1 MMQEAKPVRL
11 SVPAEPAYAR
21 SVRMLAANL
30 AVLAGMSVED
40 VEDVRMAA
48 EEGFVWSCATKP
60 ESCDVTLWASSGSVS
75 IEFGLGPAEL
85 AGDDQACAYAGLIL
99 AAVCDDFDCDRA
111 SGLLRL
117 RKGTDASDA

>member
-1 MMQEAKPVRL
+1 MQDESKPVRL
-11 SVPAEPAYAR
+11 TVPAEPAYAR

-40 VEDVRMAA
+40 VDDVRMAA

-60 ESCDVTLWASSGSVS
+60 STCDVTMCAGKGSVS
-75 IEFGLGPAEL
+75 IEFVLGPEEL
-85 AGDDQACAYAGLIL
+85 AADDQACAYAGLIL

-111 SGLLRL
+111 LGVLRL
-117 RKGTDASDA
+117 RKGTDAPDA